1 MLQEKYQQKKSYSV
15 AFRFYIVETNYR
27 TDGRL
32 RYVEGEENKSREANV
47 KTKTESISAIVADE
61 IEREQIIKDKIIN
74 ERKSNRK
81 ELLGMDE
88 TENLARI

>member
-1 MLQEKYQQKKSYSV
+1 MED
-15 AFRFYIVETNYR
+15 F
-27 TDGRL
+27 DD
-32 RYVEGEENKSREANV
+32 VEGEESKSKEANV

-81 ELLGMDE
+81 ELPGMDE